1 MESASPCNSMIGHS
15 LKWRCCSLVWPI
27 SLLTKTSFDSLK
39 RDQSFFR
46 LPAPY
51 WRGDYTV
58 YAQCTRVYTAVCTCY
73 MSRGRQ
79 NNNGCPSPPFWRLH
93 TFTLYFMT
101 KQIWKNYSA
110 NCQGM
115 RGRGVW
121 CAHAVKHTY
130 ILNINVFKR
139 ENEKNRKLIYKN
151 RKKFSDRSLKSAPYV
166 EFPRR
171 PKYSQLCVYRRCQWQ
186 LWLTLTSEYLCKFS

>member
-1 MESASPCNSMIGHS
+1 MYERQFTFLHSWNIHLITPPDISATGGKNMQPNLTILSWKIETTFHYCWSLVKSSFKLVWMESTSPCNSLIGHS

-27 SLLTKTSFDSLK
+27 SLLTITSFDSLK

-58 YAQCTRVYTAVCTCY
+58 YAQYTRIYTAVCTCY

-110 NCQGM
+110 NCKEM

-121 CAHAVKHTY
+121 CAHEVKHTY
-130 ILNINVFKR
+130 ILKGR
-139 ENEKNRKLIYKN
+139 
-151 RKKFSDRSLKSAPYV
+151 
-166 EFPRR
+166 
-171 PKYSQLCVYRRCQWQ
+171 W
-186 LWLTLTSEYLCKFS
+186 